1 MKVRCNNVIDCSDR
15 SDERVCEPLRIDN
28 EEYRKTFPPFTGS
41 NKTNIDIK
49 IVIASIE
56 DIDELLMTF
65 TSEVKIF
72 VRWRDQRIIF
82 RNLAQSK
89 KVLSN
94 VWRDQIWL
102 PPLYF
107 SNTKE
112 NKQILNGNYVEVAI
126 IPCGQPLLNKI
137 SELNEGNLFKGGE
150 NDLEL
155 YSVNELTFKCNFEL
169 WNYPFDVQDCS
180 VNVKIP
186 SELRN
191 YTILNPKQFI
201 YSGILTLDSGI
212 DVGQEINI
220 EPPHKKFHIMIL
232 IHF

>member
-1 MKVRCNNVIDCSDR
+1 
-15 SDERVCEPLRIDN
+15 
-28 EEYRKTFPPFTGS
+28 
-41 NKTNIDIK
+41 
-49 IVIASIE
+49 
-56 DIDELLMTF
+56 MTF

-89 KVLSN
+89 KVLSK
-94 VWRDQIWL
+94 VWHDQIWL

-126 IPCGQPLLNKI
+126 IPHGQPLLNKI
-137 SELNEGNLFKGGE
+137 SELNEANLFKGEE
-150 NDLEL
+150 NELEL
-155 YSVNELTFKCNFEL
+155 YSVNDLTFKCNFEL
-169 WNYPFDVQDCS
+169 WNYPFDVQHCS

-191 YTILNPKQFI
+191 YTILNPIEFI
-201 YSGILTLDSGI
+201 YTGTFNLL
-212 DVGQEINI
+212 
-220 EPPHKKFHIMIL
+220 PYHIYIKNYKIMYI
-232 IHF
+232 FF